1 VSSSTSVARPGR
13 SVPSGVMATTPTR
26 SPRRMTPE
34 ARRAQLVS
42 AALDLY
48 GRRSPEEVAIEDV
61 TRAADVSRALF
72 YRYFSSMEELHVAAL
87 GSVADELIER
97 VALPADGPLAEQL
110 GEALDVFLDVVQ
122 RHGSAYVALLRSGS
136 VISTGAT
143 DALVDGVRDHI
154 VDLLCVRGG
163 VPGPSRLQLMTLRG
177 WVALVE
183 GSALSW
189 LEADRVPDRDR
200 LRSWLVEQLFAMLA
214 VTVRCDDGPGA
225 QEGATM
231 PSAFGT
237 SR

>member
-1 VSSSTSVARPGR
+1 
-13 SVPSGVMATTPTR
+13 
-26 SPRRMTPE
+26 MTPE

-48 GRRSPEEVAIEDV
+48 GRRSPEDVAVEDV

-72 YRYFSSMEELHVAAL
+72 YRYFSGMEELHVAAL
-87 GSVADELIER
+87 GNVADELVDR
-97 VALPADGPLAEQL
+97 VALTGEGSLGAQL
-110 GEALDVFLDVVQ
+110 GAALDVFLDVAA
-122 RHGSAYVALLRSGS
+122 RHGRAYVALLRSGS

-163 VPGPSRLQLMTLRG
+163 VAGPSPLRLMTLRG

-183 GSALSW
+183 GSVLSW
-189 LEADRVPDRDR
+189 LEAGRAPDRDR
-200 LRSWLVEQLFAMLA
+200 LRDWLVAQLFAMLA
-214 VTVRCDDGPGA
+214 VTARCEPEDA
-225 QEGATM
+225 QDGATT